1 MIRVVSKSGLSFVFE
16 GSDNSQEEEME
27 DKIQGY
33 RSKVEE
39 CGEYPPWLA
48 NVTEQVRKM
57 ARGKIR
63 ESLRPSPERSG
74 MQL

>member
-48 NVTEQVRKM
+48 NVRVSKKDGARQNPRKP
-57 ARGKIR
+57 AP
-63 ESLRPSPERSG
+63 LT
-74 MQL
+74 